1 MNSAIS
7 VGSIMGDVN
16 RNLLHAVLEGSY
28 ADNSSFSAVNRTFDR
43 ANFDK
48 MKVVYNACMNEDAIK
63 ARGVT
68 PLRTLLDDFEK
79 IYPLNGKGDAKG
91 SNTELTNTLVWLSK
105 HGVSGL
111 VSVDTGV
118 SFDILTLFLR
128 FVTVERRM
136 TNLRIPLFSPLAEDK
151 SNCPSSITTSQ

>member
-1 MNSAIS
+1 MA
-7 VGSIMGDVN
+7 DVN

-28 ADNSSFSAVNRTFDR
+28 ADNSTFSAANRTFDR

-68 PLRTLLDDFEK
+68 PLRPILDGFEK
-79 IYPLNGKGDAKG
+79 IYPLNGTSNAKG
-91 SNTELTNTLVWLSK
+91 SNVELTNTLVWLSR

-118 SFDILTLFLR
+118 SFEILTLFSR
-128 FVTVERRM
+128 FVTVERR
-136 TNLRIPLFSPLAEDK
+136 TTKPQTSLFSPLAEDK
-151 SNCPSSITTSQ
+151 CNCPSSITTSR